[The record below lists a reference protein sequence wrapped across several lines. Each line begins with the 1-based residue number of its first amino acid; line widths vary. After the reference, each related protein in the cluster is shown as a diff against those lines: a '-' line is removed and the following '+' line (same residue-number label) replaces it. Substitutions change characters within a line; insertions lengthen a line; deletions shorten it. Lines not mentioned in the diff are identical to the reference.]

1 MTGKI
6 PRKTRDKSTYSLY
19 FKKAKQYYEVMGLC
33 IKEEKYDSAALN
45 GIHAVIS
52 SIDALLVFKGGVVS
66 SSMRHEDAVKILKE
80 IWIRKDTGEYSVHA
94 LKVLKM
100 KSIFEH
106 TDMNVNR
113 EQAETLAKHVTR
125 FVEWAKRLIE

>member
-19 FKKAKQYYEVMGLC
+19 FKKANQYYEVMDLC
-33 IKEEKYDSAALN
+33 LKEEKYDSAALS

-66 SSMRHEDAVKILKE
+66 SSMRHEDAVKLLKE
-80 IWIRKDTGEYSVHA
+80 IWNRKDTAEYSEHA
-94 LKVLKM
+94 LKVIKM
-100 KSIFEH
+100 KTIFEY

-113 EQAETLAKHVTR
+113 DQAENLAKHVTR
-125 FVEWAKRLIE
+125 FIEWAKKLIE